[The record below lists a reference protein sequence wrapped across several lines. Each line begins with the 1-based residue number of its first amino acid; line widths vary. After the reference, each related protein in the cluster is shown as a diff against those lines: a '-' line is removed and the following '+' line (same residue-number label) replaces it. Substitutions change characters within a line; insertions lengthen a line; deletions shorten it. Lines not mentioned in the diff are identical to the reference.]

1 MTGEQLRE
9 LMKKLNMSR
18 NQFAKLIG
26 FSYSAVARWEDE
38 GVTQAMAKH
47 IIQQTGVEV

>member
-26 FSYSAVARWEDE
+26 FSYGTIAVWEKE
-38 GVTQAMAKH
+38 GTTTAMAKH